1 MKITLKEFTDR
12 VNFLL
17 RKEVDILNEQY
28 ERGESLFGSEY
39 IDYPESMMKYYY
51 ENNYSPEDVLRAM
64 EAEYEHEARWE
75 AMVSW

>member
-12 VNFLL
+12 VNFLV

-28 ERGESLFGSEY
+28 ERGESLFGAEH

-51 ENNYSPEDVLRAM
+51 ENNYSPDDVLRAM
-64 EAEYEHEARWE
+64 EEECEHEGRWE
-75 AMVSW
+75 AMVS

>member
-1 MKITLKEFTDR
+1 MKITLKEFTER

-28 ERGESLFGSEY
+28 EKGEILFGSEY
-39 IDYPESMMKYYY
+39 IDYPESMMKYYH

-64 EAEYEHEARWE
+64 EAEYEDEARWE
-75 AMVSW
+75 AMVS